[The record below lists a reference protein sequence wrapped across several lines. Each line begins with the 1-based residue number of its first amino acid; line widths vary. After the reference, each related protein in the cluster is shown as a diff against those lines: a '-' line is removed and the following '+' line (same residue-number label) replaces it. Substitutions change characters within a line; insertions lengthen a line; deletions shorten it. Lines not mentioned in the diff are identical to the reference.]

1 MCKKTDNSPPIMQ
14 KYQKHTTLACILL
27 LLLIGDVTAQ
37 SLPGT
42 DLLITPDGW
51 DCAEN
56 NIRQITDFLD
66 AKTAESEQHR
76 TKHWDRQFGNLAAYE
91 LSVEKN
97 RERLRFITGVR
108 DKRKAYD
115 SPELVSTLDAPA
127 LIAETDTHKFYAI
140 RWPVFDTLSG
150 EGILAEPKSGNVT
163 GAVIHIPDTGNTPE
177 QVIFGLRASDFRLQE
192 DSVDASPETGS
203 LKPETLFNPKA
214 RSLKPEVRMVIPAIV
229 DRSPFRP
236 NLPYRE
242 FVYRQAFQNG
252 RHIIGYEVQEIL
264 ALVDWLKRDAS
275 VTLTVEG
282 IGDGGLLASYSAAVD
297 TRIDAAIVGGYF
309 TNRNRVCEEP
319 IDRNVF
325 GLLDQFGDAE
335 IATLIAPRSLTV
347 LDVPVPEL
355 QMTEG
360 GTPGKIVKP
369 DVATVMREI
378 ERARKL
384 VEPLNLPDNWIQFGL
399 PTSDFPLPTSDFT
412 FVSETRPNPTERML
426 RIVDGMIRHTQDLLA
441 RADLTRREFWKPLDE
456 IQYANSAK
464 FAEKLE
470 WYRDYFANEQ
480 IGRFDDPLVSPK
492 PRTRLKEET
501 DKYAMYEVE
510 LDVLGGVT
518 VYGLLL
524 IPKGMKDGEK
534 RAAVVCQH
542 GLEGKPEHTLRGGAD
557 PYSGFTTDICERGY
571 VTFAPLGIF
580 TGRDNFRLNQRQLN
594 PLGKTLF
601 SIMVPQHQ
609 QVVNWLGTLP
619 FVDKDRIA
627 FYGLS
632 YGGKTAMRV
641 PPLVKGYCL
650 SICSADFNTWNV
662 KNASTLYPFSYVW
675 MGEYEIFEFDLANT
689 FDYSEMARLIAP
701 RPFMVERGYRD
712 GVGWDEFVAFEYAK
726 VYDYYAY
733 RLGMPD
739 RTEIHWFGG
748 GHKING
754 EKTYPF
760 LDRFLTRAGSGKR

>member
-1 MCKKTDNSPPIMQ
+1 MPTCVLFVF
-14 KYQKHTTLACILL
+14 LA
-27 LLLIGDVTAQ
+27 GYVAAQ

-42 DLLITPDGW
+42 DLLVTPDGW

-56 NIRQITDFLD
+56 NIRQITAFLD
-66 AKTAESEQHR
+66 AKIAESEQHR
-76 TKHWDRQFGNLAAYE
+76 AKYWDRQFDDHATYVQ
-91 LSVEKN
+91 SVEKN
-97 RERLRFITGVR
+97 RERLRFIIGVR
-108 DKRKAYD
+108 DKRKVFD
-115 SPELVSTLDAPA
+115 SPELAGTFASPA
-127 LIAETDTHKFYAI
+127 LIAETNTHRFYAI
-140 RWPVFDTLSG
+140 RWTVFETLNG
-150 EGILAEPKSGNVT
+150 EGILAEPKSGNVKNV
-163 GAVIHIPDTGNTPE
+163 VIDIPDVGITPE
-177 QVIFGLRASDFRLQE
+177 QIIGLDEGPDWLTAFRPAA
-192 DSVDASPETGS
+192 DTRV
-203 LKPETLFNPKA
+203 
-214 RSLKPEVRMVIPAIV
+214 VIPARV
-229 DRSPFRP
+229 DRSSYRP
-236 NLPYRE
+236 NLPWRE
-242 FVYRQAFQNG
+242 FVYRPAFQNG

-264 ALVDWLKRDAS
+264 ALVDWLKQDAT
-275 VTLTVEG
+275 VPLTVRG
-282 IGDGGLLASYSAAVD
+282 YGDGGLAALYAAAVD
-297 TRIDAAIVGGYF
+297 TRIDATFVGGYF

-335 IATLIAPRSLTV
+335 IATLIAPRSLTI

-355 QMTEG
+355 RLGDG
-360 GTPGKIVKP
+360 GTPGRIVKP
-369 DVATVMREI
+369 DTATVKREI
-378 ERARKL
+378 ERAKTL
-384 VEPLNLPDNWIQFGL
+384 VEPLKLPDNWIQFVESNSEIQTL
-399 PTSDFPLPTSDFT
+399 PKPAFT
-412 FVSETRPNPTERML
+412 FISETRPNPTERML
-426 RIVDGMIRHTQDLLA
+426 RIGNGMNRHSQDLLA
-441 RADLTRREFWKPLDE
+441 RAEFTRREFWKPLDE
-456 IQYANSAK
+456 IQNANSPA

-480 IGRFDDPLVSPK
+480 IGRFDDLLVSPK

-501 DKYAMYEVE
+501 EKYTMYEVE
-510 LDVLGGVT
+510 LDVFGGIT
-518 VYGLLL
+518 VNGLLL
-524 IPKGMKDGEK
+524 IPKGIKDGEK

-542 GLEGKPEHTLRGGAD
+542 GLEGKPESTLRGGAD

-580 TGRDNFRLNQRQLN
+580 TGRDKFRFNQRQLN

-619 FVDKDRIA
+619 FVEKEKIA

-650 SICSADFNTWNV
+650 SICSADFNTWNI
-662 KNASTLYPFSYVW
+662 KNATTLYPFTYAW

-733 RLGMPD
+733 RLGIPD
-739 RTEIHWFGG
+739 KTAIHWFGG

-760 LDRFLTRAGSGKR
+760 LDRFLK